1 MIISIEYEKDVMKWA
16 ALLGVLVCAVGL
28 ASVAAARAD
37 EVVFELKV
45 ANGRFDPAE
54 LVVPAD
60 TKFQLHVTN
69 IDHAAIEF
77 ESFELHRER
86 VVQPGETITVYL
98 PALAAGSYPF
108 FDDFHSDTPHGSIV
122 AK

>member
-1 MIISIEYEKDVMKWA
+1 MKRMILAGM
-16 ALLGVLVCAVGL
+16 LVCAFGLVG
-28 ASVAAARAD
+28 VAAARAD

-45 ANGRFDPAE
+45 ANGHFDPAE

-60 TKFQLHVTN
+60 TKCQVHVTN
-69 IDHAAIEF
+69 TDQAAIEF

-98 PALAAGSYPF
+98 PALAVGSYPF
-108 FDDFHSDTPHGSIV
+108 FDDFHSGTPHGAIV